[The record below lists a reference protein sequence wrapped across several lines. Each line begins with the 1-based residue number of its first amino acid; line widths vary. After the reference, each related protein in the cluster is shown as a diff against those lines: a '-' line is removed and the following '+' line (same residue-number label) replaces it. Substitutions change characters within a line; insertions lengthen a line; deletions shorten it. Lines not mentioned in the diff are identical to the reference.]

1 MKKAEKSLFERIA
14 SKIPDPIVL
23 FLMMYVVLFV
33 VTVFAGGMSFSL
45 PGVDSASGERI
56 EVVRHIRNMAE
67 VANVQWIFDNA
78 IIANW
83 LAFAHGLVGILVVA
97 MLGLGVAEGSGMFS
111 VFLKL
116 AGGRV
121 NRKLLPYV
129 IVFAGILSNI
139 AADAGYIVLI
149 PLAAALYCAMGRN
162 PLIGVAASFA
172 GVSAGFGAN
181 IIPATTV
188 DLLVGIPAKDF
199 AVSQGV
205 PWVSYLGSA
214 LNEAT
219 MDYFYTCSLVFVFTF
234 LGGWITNRFVAP
246 KLDKLS
252 WTVPEDAEG
261 GSIGVS
267 REEVRDLK
275 WAGLGLLLALG
286 VICFFAFGP
295 LKGHFARN
303 IIIFVSFAFFMSG
316 LFYGIKRG
324 RFRSAQDVISSM
336 VKQVKELA
344 YMLVLTF
351 FCFNF
356 LALMTYSG
364 MGSYITYCG
373 VKSIAT
379 MNLES
384 SPVLLLVVF
393 IAMCSFVNLFVASL
407 SAKWLMLGP
416 IFIPMLYHVNPS
428 LTPEVVCAAYRTADP
443 CTNIVTPVMTYVG
456 VILLFCRRYVPR
468 FTIGD
473 LLLMMVPYSAAFLA
487 VSTTLLIAWF
497 KLGLPFGF

>member
-1 MKKAEKSLFERIA
+1 
-14 SKIPDPIVL
+14 
-23 FLMMYVVLFV
+23 
-33 VTVFAGGMSFSL
+33 
-45 PGVDSASGERI
+45 
-56 EVVRHIRNMAE
+56 
-67 VANVQWIFDNA
+67 
-78 IIANW
+78 
-83 LAFAHGLVGILVVA
+83 
-97 MLGLGVAEGSGMFS
+97 
-111 VFLKL
+111 
-116 AGGRV
+116 
-121 NRKLLPYV
+121 
-129 IVFAGILSNI
+129 
-139 AADAGYIVLI
+139 
-149 PLAAALYCAMGRN
+149 MGRN
-162 PLIGVAASFA
+162 PLIGVTASFA

-275 WAGLGLLLALG
+275 WAGSGLLLALG

-324 RFRSAQDVISSM
+324 KFRSAQDVISSM

-356 LALMTYSG
+356 
-364 MGSYITYCG
+364 
-373 VKSIAT
+373 
-379 MNLES
+379 
-384 SPVLLLVVF
+384 
-393 IAMCSFVNLFVASL
+393 SL
-407 SAKWLMLGP
+407 S
-416 IFIPMLYHVNPS
+416 
-428 LTPEVVCAAYRTADP
+428 
-443 CTNIVTPVMTYVG
+443 
-456 VILLFCRRYVPR
+456 
-468 FTIGD
+468 
-473 LLLMMVPYSAAFLA
+473 
-487 VSTTLLIAWF
+487 
-497 KLGLPFGF
+497 